1 MDVRNY
7 TNNGVNFMKKQ
18 NYVGAAA
25 SVYLNYA
32 VVGAATIFISQYRD
46 ILAKAWNAS
55 GAMVSLVMAMVGLGR
70 IITILFAGAIS
81 DKIGRRKTLL
91 IALVCDIVFL
101 LGAAYANNIWIAG
114 CAALFFGATNS
125 FGDTA
130 GYPALADAFPDKTAT
145 MNSFVKAAMQ
155 IMQMLFPFWVKL
167 IRNPQITAIVLSIV
181 LILDIFITLK
191 AAYAPQAVKS
201 VEKNQEKAVTESDKP
216 QPKLAID
223 GAMIITLGFTLC
235 FTFYIFSLYAPYYG
249 QYVLNQSADTANQ
262 LVSWYSIASLISV
275 FITSVL
281 VTKIKR
287 LTLIIVYQII
297 SAIGL
302 LLMVLA
308 PSEVTGA
315 IGALLV
321 GFFAAGGVW
330 QVGLSILTSYFPQNH
345 GKITS
350 YYSFAPAV
358 VYFVAPL
365 VAAFVLKANSTST
378 LVVFWITA
386 IVTIISVVLAVILS
400 QRGRKFDIKG

>member
-1 MDVRNY
+1 MMN
-7 TNNGVNFMKKQ
+7 KK

-25 SVYLNYA
+25 TVYLNYA
-32 VVGAATIFISQYRD
+32 VVGAATIFISQYREV
-46 ILAKAWNAS
+46 LAKIWNTTS
-55 GAMVSLVMAMVGLGR
+55 TSISLVMAMVGLGR

-91 IALVCDIVFL
+91 IALACDIIFL
-101 LGAAYANNIWIAG
+101 LGVAFSTNVWIAG
-114 CAALFFGATNS
+114 VAALFFGATNS

-155 IMQMLFPFWVKL
+155 IMQMIFPFFVKA
-167 IRNPQITAIVLSIV
+167 IKDPKVTALVLVAILVVDV
-181 LILDIFITLK
+181 LITLK
-191 AAYAPQAVKS
+191 AAYAPQA
-201 VEKNQEKAVTESDKP
+201 EDKADNNSEDEIEVDSSKP
-216 QPKLAID
+216 QPKLAVD
-223 GAMIITLGFTLC
+223 GVMIITLGFTLC

-249 QYVLNQSADTANQ
+249 QYVLNNSAADANQ
-262 LVSWYSIASLISV
+262 LISWYSIASLISV
-275 FITSVL
+275 FVTSFL

-287 LTLIIVYQII
+287 LYLILIYQII
-297 SAIGL
+297 SALGL
-302 LLMVLA
+302 LFMLLSPSQLA
-308 PSEVTGA
+308 GEV
-315 IGALLV
+315 GALLI

-330 QVGLSILTSYFPQNH
+330 QVGLSVLTSYFPKGH

-378 LVVFWITA
+378 LLVFWITA
-386 IVTIISVVLAVILS
+386 IITIISVIIAFILI
-400 QRGRKFDIKG
+400 QRGKNYDIEN